1 MCLEIYE
8 LDPTKFISD
17 SGLTWQAASKK
28 TEVELDLLT
37 TIDMLLMFEQGIRGG
52 ICNSNHQYAK
62 SNNKNMKHYDKN
74 KES

>member
-8 LDPTKFISD
+8 LDPKKFISD
-17 SGLTWQAASKK
+17 PGLTWQAASKK

-37 TIDMLLMFEQGIRGG
+37 TIDMLLMFEQSIRGG
-52 ICNSNHQYAK
+52 ICNSNHRYAK
-62 SNNKNMKHYDKN
+62 ANNKNMKHYDKN

>member
-17 SGLTWQAASKK
+17 PGLTWQAASKK

-52 ICNSNHQYAK
+52 ICNSNHRYAK
-62 SNNKNMKHYDKN
+62 ANNKNMKRYDKN